1 MENDNENV
9 EAQKPVE
16 KKTKK
21 QEKDNKEFVKNTV
34 EINPDLKEQAGKTVV
49 VGWGRMNPITVG
61 HEKLVNKIQSVAK
74 QNSATPVV
82 YLSQSQDKKK
92 NPLSYNDKIAYA
104 KKAFGSIVKKTTA
117 KTIMQVLAELQK
129 SYKNVIL
136 VVGSDRVKQFD
147 DLLAKYNGKDY
158 TFDSIKVVSAGER
171 DPDADDVSGMSASKM
186 RALASQGKPEEF
198 KKGLPRKLQ
207 SSSQKLYD
215 LVRAGMQLSEE
226 LEAEGLLTEAPLTVA
241 QRMKRGRI
249 MKKYA
254 SRIAMARKR
263 KMKRK
268 ADLATIKKRAR
279 KKAIDVIRKKVAGAQ
294 GKSYQEMSASEK
306 SMIDKKVQ
314 KRQAAIERIAKRLIP
329 QVRKVEMARIRGKSV
344 NEQFENTFTININE
358 QFENMFENKTY
369 HSGLSKSTAAK
380 RKAHFEKGAKMDDNN
395 PAAYKPA
402 PGDATAKT
410 KESKHTKKYR
420 EMYGEEYDTP
430 KKKRFHELLKKDG
443 SVKHDRRFKFN
454 RKMATEQTAEID
466 RLKDQHKDEK
476 NRMRSSHERE
486 LDRAKVRAVRSKT
499 SMANKPIKES
509 FENDEELLQLVKEI
523 HESLQLDESKV
534 KSALQKKA
542 EKSGMPYGVLK
553 KVYDRGVAAWRTGH
567 RPGTTPSQW
576 GFARVNSFVT
586 KSSGTWG
593 KADKDL
599 ASQVKGK

>member
-16 KKTKK
+16 KKKKK
-21 QEKDNKEFVKNTV
+21 QEKENKELVKNTIELNP
-34 EINPDLKEQAGKTVV
+34 EIKEQVGKTVV
-49 VGWGRMNPITVG
+49 LGWGRMNPITVG
-61 HEKLVNKIQSVAK
+61 HEKLVDKIQSVAK
-74 QNSATPVV
+74 QNGATPAV
-82 YLSQSQDKKK
+82 YLTHSQDKKK
-92 NPLSYNDKIAYA
+92 NPLMYNDKIALA
-104 KKAFGSIVKKTTA
+104 KRAFGRVVQKTKA
-117 KTIMQVLAELQK
+117 KTIMEVLAELQSK
-129 SYKNVIL
+129 YKNVIL

-147 DLLAKYNGKDY
+147 DLLKRYNGKDY
-158 TFDSIKVVSAGER
+158 TFDSIKVVSAGDR

-186 RALASQGKPEEF
+186 RTMASQGKPEEF

-207 SSSQKLYD
+207 SSAQKIYD
-215 LVRAGMQLSEE
+215 MVRAGMQLSEE
-226 LEAEGLLTEAPLTVA
+226 LEEEGLLTEAPLTVA

-263 KMKRK
+263 KAKRK
-268 ADLATIKKRAR
+268 ADLTTIKKRAR
-279 KKAIDVIRKKVAGAQ
+279 KRAIDVIRKKVAGAQ
-294 GKSYQEMSASEK
+294 GKAYKDMSAAEK

-329 QVRKVEMARIRGKSV
+329 QVRKIEMARIKGKSV
-344 NEQFENTFTININE
+344 NEQFEDVFGDELN
-358 QFENMFENKTY
+358 ENKAY
-369 HSGLSKSTAAK
+369 HSGMSKSTTAK

-395 PAAYKPA
+395 PNAYKPA

-420 EMYGEEYDTP
+420 EMYGEEYDDQP
-430 KKKRFHELLKKDG
+430 KKKRFHELLKKNG

-466 RLKDQHKDEK
+466 RLKDQHTDEK
-476 NRMRSSHERE
+476 NRMRQSHERE
-486 LDRAKVRAVRSKT
+486 MDRAKVRAVRSRT

-509 FENDEELLQLVKEI
+509 FETDEELMQIVKDI

-534 KSALQKKA
+534 RTALQKKA
-542 EKSGMPYGVLK
+542 DKSGIGYATLK

-576 GFARVNSFVT
+576 GFARVNSFIT
-586 KSSGTWG
+586 GG
-593 KADKDL
+593 KTRTTADKDL
-599 ASQVKGK
+599 WKGRK

>member
-16 KKTKK
+16 KNKKK
-21 QEKDNKEFVKNTV
+21 QEKENKELVKNTV
-34 EINPDLKEQAGKTVV
+34 EINPEIKEQVGKTVV
-49 VGWGRMNPITVG
+49 LGWGRMNPITVG
-61 HEKLVNKIQSVAK
+61 HEKLVDKIQSVAK
-74 QNSATPVV
+74 QNGATPAV
-82 YLSQSQDKKK
+82 YLTHSQDKKK
-92 NPLSYNDKIAYA
+92 NPLMYNDKIALA
-104 KKAFGSIVKKTTA
+104 KRAFGRVVQKTKA
-117 KTIMQVLAELQK
+117 KTIMEVLAELQSK
-129 SYKNVIL
+129 YKNVIL

-147 DLLAKYNGKDY
+147 DLLKRYNGKDY

-186 RALASQGKPEEF
+186 RAMASQGKPEEF

-207 SSSQKLYD
+207 SSAQKIYD
-215 LVRAGMQLSEE
+215 MVRAGMQLSEE
-226 LEAEGLLTEAPLTVA
+226 IEEEGLLTEAPLTVA

-263 KMKRK
+263 KAKRK
-268 ADLATIKKRAR
+268 ADLTTIKKRAR
-279 KKAIDVIRKKVAGAQ
+279 KRAIDVIRKKVAGAQ
-294 GKSYQEMSASEK
+294 GKAYKDMSAAEK

-329 QVRKVEMARIRGKSV
+329 QVRKIEMARIKGKSV
-344 NEQFENTFTININE
+344 NEQFEDVFGDELN
-358 QFENMFENKTY
+358 ENKAY
-369 HSGLSKSTAAK
+369 HSGMSKSTTAK

-395 PAAYKPA
+395 PNAYKPA

-420 EMYGEEYDTP
+420 EMYGEEYDDQP
-430 KKKRFHELLKKDG
+430 KKKRFHELLKKNG

-466 RLKDQHKDEK
+466 RLKDQHTDEK
-476 NRMRSSHERE
+476 NRMRQSHERE
-486 LDRAKVRAVRSKT
+486 MDRAKVRAVRSKT
-499 SMANKPIKES
+499 SMANKPVKES
-509 FENDEELLQLVKEI
+509 FETDEELMQIVKDI

-534 KSALQKKA
+534 RTALQKKA
-542 EKSGMPYGVLK
+542 DKSGIGYATLK

-576 GFARVNSFVT
+576 GFARVNSFIT
-586 KSSGTWG
+586 GG
-593 KADKDL
+593 KTRTTADKDL
-599 ASQVKGK
+599 WKGRK

>member
-16 KKTKK
+16 KKKKK
-21 QEKDNKEFVKNTV
+21 QEKENKELVKNTIELNP
-34 EINPDLKEQAGKTVV
+34 EIKEQVGKTVV
-49 VGWGRMNPITVG
+49 LGWGRMNPITVG
-61 HEKLVNKIQSVAK
+61 HEKLVDKIQSVAK
-74 QNSATPVV
+74 QNGATPAV
-82 YLSQSQDKKK
+82 YLTHSQDKKK
-92 NPLSYNDKIAYA
+92 NPLMYNDKIALA
-104 KKAFGSIVKKTTA
+104 KRAFGRVVQKTKA
-117 KTIMQVLAELQK
+117 KTIMEVLAELQSK
-129 SYKNVIL
+129 YKNVIL

-147 DLLAKYNGKDY
+147 DLLKRYNGKDY
-158 TFDSIKVVSAGER
+158 TFDSIKVVSAGDR

-186 RALASQGKPEEF
+186 RTMASQGKPEEF

-207 SSSQKLYD
+207 SSAQKIYD
-215 LVRAGMQLSEE
+215 MVRAGMQLSEE
-226 LEAEGLLTEAPLTVA
+226 LEEEGLLTEAPLTVA

-263 KMKRK
+263 KAKRK
-268 ADLATIKKRAR
+268 ADLTTIKKRAR
-279 KKAIDVIRKKVAGAQ
+279 KRAIDVIRKKVAGAQ
-294 GKSYQEMSASEK
+294 GKAYKDMSAAEK

-329 QVRKVEMARIRGKSV
+329 QVRKIEMARIKGKSV
-344 NEQFENTFTININE
+344 NEQFEDVFGDELN
-358 QFENMFENKTY
+358 ENKAY
-369 HSGLSKSTAAK
+369 HSGMSKSTTAK

-395 PAAYKPA
+395 PNAYKPA

-420 EMYGEEYDTP
+420 EMYGEEYDDQP
-430 KKKRFHELLKKDG
+430 KKKRFHELLKKNG

-466 RLKDQHKDEK
+466 RLKDQHTDEK
-476 NRMRSSHERE
+476 NRMRQSHERE
-486 LDRAKVRAVRSKT
+486 MDRAKVRAVRSKT
-499 SMANKPIKES
+499 SMANKPVKES
-509 FENDEELLQLVKEI
+509 FETDEELMQIVKDI

-534 KSALQKKA
+534 RTALQKKA
-542 EKSGMPYGVLK
+542 DKSGIGYATLK

-576 GFARVNSFVT
+576 GFARVNSFIT
-586 KSSGTWG
+586 GG
-593 KADKDL
+593 KTRTTADKDL
-599 ASQVKGK
+599 WKGRK

>member
-16 KKTKK
+16 KNKKK
-21 QEKDNKEFVKNTV
+21 QEKENKELVKNTV
-34 EINPDLKEQAGKTVV
+34 EINPEIKEQVGKTVV
-49 VGWGRMNPITVG
+49 LGWGRMNPITVG
-61 HEKLVNKIQSVAK
+61 HEKLVDKIQSVAK
-74 QNSATPVV
+74 QNGATPAV
-82 YLSQSQDKKK
+82 YLTHSQDKKK
-92 NPLSYNDKIAYA
+92 NPLMYNDKIALA
-104 KKAFGSIVKKTTA
+104 KRAFGRVVQKTKA
-117 KTIMQVLAELQK
+117 KTIMEVLAELQSK
-129 SYKNVIL
+129 YKNVIL

-147 DLLAKYNGKDY
+147 DLLKRYNGKDY

-186 RALASQGKPEEF
+186 RAMASQGKPEEF

-207 SSSQKLYD
+207 SSAQKVYD
-215 LVRAGMQLSEE
+215 MVRAGMQLSEE
-226 LEAEGLLTEAPLTVA
+226 LEEEGLLTEAPLTVA

-263 KMKRK
+263 KAKRK
-268 ADLATIKKRAR
+268 ADLTTIKKRAR
-279 KKAIDVIRKKVAGAQ
+279 KRAIDVIRKKVAGAQ
-294 GKSYQEMSASEK
+294 GKAYKDMSAAEK

-329 QVRKVEMARIRGKSV
+329 QVRKIEMARIKGKSV
-344 NEQFENTFTININE
+344 NEQFED
-358 QFENMFENKTY
+358 MFSDELNENKAY
-369 HSGLSKSTAAK
+369 HSGMSKSTTAK

-395 PAAYKPA
+395 PNAYKPA

-420 EMYGEEYDTP
+420 EMYGEEYDEQP
-430 KKKRFHELLKKDG
+430 KKKRFHELLKKNG

-466 RLKDQHKDEK
+466 RLKDQHTDEK
-476 NRMRSSHERE
+476 NRMRQSHERE
-486 LDRAKVRAVRSKT
+486 MDRAKVRAVRSKT
-499 SMANKPIKES
+499 SMANKPVKES
-509 FENDEELLQLVKEI
+509 FETDEELMQIVKDI

-534 KSALQKKA
+534 KTALQKKA
-542 EKSGMPYGVLK
+542 DNSGIGYATLK

-576 GFARVNSFVT
+576 GFARVNSFIT
-586 KSSGTWG
+586 GG
-593 KADKDL
+593 KTRTTADKDL
-599 ASQVKGK
+599 WKGRK

>member
-16 KKTKK
+16 KKKKK
-21 QEKDNKEFVKNTV
+21 QEKENKELVKNTIELNP
-34 EINPDLKEQAGKTVV
+34 EIKEQVGKTVV
-49 VGWGRMNPITVG
+49 LGWGRMNPITVG
-61 HEKLVNKIQSVAK
+61 HEKLVDKIQSVAK
-74 QNSATPVV
+74 QNGATPAV
-82 YLSQSQDKKK
+82 YLTHSQDKKK
-92 NPLSYNDKIAYA
+92 NPLMYNDKIALA
-104 KKAFGSIVKKTTA
+104 KRAFGRVVQKTKA
-117 KTIMQVLAELQK
+117 KTIMEVLAELQSK
-129 SYKNVIL
+129 YKNVIL

-147 DLLAKYNGKDY
+147 DLLKRYNGKDY

-186 RALASQGKPEEF
+186 RAMASQGKPEEF

-207 SSSQKLYD
+207 SSAQKVYD
-215 LVRAGMQLSEE
+215 MVRAGMQLSEE
-226 LEAEGLLTEAPLTVA
+226 LEEEGLLTEAPLTVA

-263 KMKRK
+263 KAKRK
-268 ADLATIKKRAR
+268 ADLTTIKKRAR
-279 KKAIDVIRKKVAGAQ
+279 KRAIDVIRKKVAGAQ
-294 GKSYQEMSASEK
+294 GKAYKDMSAAEK

-329 QVRKVEMARIRGKSV
+329 QVRKIEMARIKGKSV
-344 NEQFENTFTININE
+344 NEQFED
-358 QFENMFENKTY
+358 MFSDELNENKAY
-369 HSGLSKSTAAK
+369 HSGMSKSTTAK

-395 PAAYKPA
+395 PNAYKPA

-420 EMYGEEYDTP
+420 EMYGEEYDEQP
-430 KKKRFHELLKKDG
+430 KKKRFHELLKKNG

-466 RLKDQHKDEK
+466 RLKDQHTDEK
-476 NRMRSSHERE
+476 NRMRQSHERE
-486 LDRAKVRAVRSKT
+486 MDRAKVKAVRSKT
-499 SMANKPIKES
+499 SMANKPVKES
-509 FENDEELLQLVKEI
+509 FETDEELMQIVKDI

-534 KSALQKKA
+534 KTALQKKA
-542 EKSGMPYGVLK
+542 DKSGIGYATLK

-576 GFARVNSFVT
+576 GFARVNSFIT
-586 KSSGTWG
+586 GG
-593 KADKDL
+593 KTRTTGDKDL
-599 ASQVKGK
+599 WKGRK